1 MTEVECYKA
10 YKILKENK
18 KFVTDDGWT
27 LEQTGTANHL
37 LKQGVRASKEG
48 ATLDFKG
55 RWGSETIARCL
66 HKARGSLN
74 SEQTTIEVQMQK
86 RFE

>member
-1 MTEVECYKA
+1 MTQVECYEA
-10 YKILKENK
+10 FRTLKENK
-18 KFVTDDGWT
+18 TFVTNDGWT

-48 ATLDFKG
+48 TTLDFKG

-66 HKARGSLN
+66 DEARRSLN
-74 SEQTTIEVQMQK
+74 GPQNTIEVQTQK
-86 RFE
+86 RLE

>member
-1 MTEVECYKA
+1 MTGVECYKA
-10 YKILKENK
+10 YKTLKENK
-18 KFVTDDGWT
+18 KSVTDDGWN

-37 LKQGVRASKEG
+37 LKQGVRARKES

-55 RWGSETIARCL
+55 RWESETVARYL
-66 HKARGSLN
+66 DAARGSLN
-74 SEQTTIEVQMQK
+74 GQETTIEVQMQK

>member
-10 YKILKENK
+10 QKKLKENK
-18 KFVTDDGWT
+18 TFITNDGWT

-66 HKARGSLN
+66 DAARRSLN
-74 SEQTTIEVQMQK
+74 APQTTIEVQTQK
-86 RFE
+86 RLE